1 MQQPDMDITGIQS
14 KMDALAA
21 GVKSTF
27 DTAWN
32 GVKVGWDQ
40 TVKTF
45 GPSFQ
50 TAWGEISPTLDG
62 WKEKFRQIFSDIK
75 TLSAPLGEWF
85 RTGLTQNIQDGV
97 ELGGHILAGLSD
109 SAQKVLGS
117 IWEAAF
123 PILDKFVSEG
133 LPRLSEF
140 VKGAQG
146 IFRSLFDLVKQI
158 FDDIWRDAVDPAL
171 KLVSKIIMDAMDI
184 VYKWWDEWGKKI
196 VDGIKDAL
204 DNIKKLWSNL
214 WDNFLEP
221 FISNMLKNL
230 EWLWDKHL
238 KGLVEEITKFIGKLA
253 DGALEIFNKFVMP
266 IVNWLVEKLGPTFSN
281 IFSLIGDVIGTALA
295 VISDVAKG
303 IIKSLGGIV
312 DFIVGVFTGDW
323 KKAWNGIQDFMRGM
337 SDSLVGI
344 FKGAV
349 NLIIDA
355 FNFMIRQI
363 NKVKIDIPDWVPGD
377 LGGKTFGLTIPTIP
391 KLAKGGLAY
400 GPTLAMVGD
409 NKGAAADPEVISPLS
424 TLQDML
430 SSSNQMVVDVLLMI
444 LDALRSG
451 DKDMILKIGET
462 EFGRVAARAIG
473 TAERQAGRPL
483 FAR

>member
-21 GVKSTF
+21 SVKSAFDKTWAGVKS
-27 DTAWN
+27 
-32 GVKVGWDQ
+32 GWDW
-40 TVKTF
+40 VVAAF

-50 TAWGEISPTLDG
+50 RAWNEISPVLG
-62 WKEKFRQIFSDIK
+62 QWKEQFAKMFSDIM
-75 TLSAPLGEWF
+75 TLGEPLKNWF
-85 RTGLTQNIQDGV
+85 ITGVIPAWQTGIQ
-97 ELGGHILAGLSD
+97 LAGHIWAGLLD
-109 SAQKVLGS
+109 TVLLVVTS
-117 IWEAAF
+117 IWDAAF
-123 PILDKFVSEG
+123 PIIDKFVTDG
-133 LPRLSEF
+133 LPRLAEF
-140 VKGAQG
+140 VMGVQD
-146 IFRSLFDLVKQI
+146 ILWSLFDLVKLI
-158 FDDIWRDAVDPAL
+158 FDDIWSGAVDPAMQ
-171 KLVSKIIMDAMDI
+171 LVSKIIQDALDI
-184 VYKWWDEWGKKI
+184 IFKWWDEWGKKI
-196 VDGIKDAL
+196 VGGIKEAL
-204 DNIKKLWSNL
+204 DNIKKLWENL
-214 WDNFLEP
+214 WKNFLEP

-238 KGLVEEITKFIGKLA
+238 KGLIEEITKFIGKLA
-253 DGALEIFNKFVMP
+253 DGALEIFNKFIMP

-281 IFSLIGDVIGTALA
+281 IFSFIGDVIGTALG

-303 IIKSLGGIV
+303 IIKSLGGII

-323 KKAWNGIQDFMRGM
+323 EKAWNGIQDFMRGM

-409 NKGAAADPEVISPLS
+409 NKGASADPEVISPLS

-430 SSSNQMVVDVLLMI
+430 GSSNQAVVEVLMMI

-451 DKDMILKIGET
+451 DKETVIKVGET
-462 EFGRVAARAIG
+462 ELGRIAARAIG
-473 TAERQAGRPL
+473 AAERQAGRAL